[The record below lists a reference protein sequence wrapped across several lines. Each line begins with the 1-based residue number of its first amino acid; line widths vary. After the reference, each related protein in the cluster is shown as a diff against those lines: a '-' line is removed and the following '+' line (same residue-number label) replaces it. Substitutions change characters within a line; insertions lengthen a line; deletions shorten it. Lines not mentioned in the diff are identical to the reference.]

1 MARVSTG
8 PWFSSTWPFH
18 WSSSRGFPSLAAGF
32 QEGKCR
38 TLYRSWLRNCVV
50 SFCYFL
56 LAKRRHGSS
65 SDLREQRNRLRF
77 LMGAGPTPQCKVACV
92 QGWEEF
98 VAVVFNLLYS
108 LLFLSW
114 ARIPEGG
121 MCSSFRSCLFRAVS
135 IPRQAL
141 PLRGVACS
149 CPAAVTMAKCNL
161 EKEQR
166 THSGSGS
173 IPRNQFG

>member
-1 MARVSTG
+1 MQNSLQVLAQKLRSVILLLSIGQKKAREQ
-8 PWFSSTWPFH
+8 FRF
-18 WSSSRGFPSLAAGF
+18 
-32 QEGKCR
+32 K
-38 TLYRSWLRNCVV
+38 
-50 SFCYFL
+50 
-56 LAKRRHGSS
+56 
-65 SDLREQRNRLRF
+65 REQRNRLRF
-77 LMGAGPTPQCKVACV
+77 LMGARPTPQCKVACV

-121 MCSSFRSCLFRAVS
+121 MCSSFRSCLFHAVS
-135 IPRQAL
+135 IPGQAL

>member
-1 MARVSTG
+1 MQNSLQVLAQKLRSVILLLSIGQKKAREQ
-8 PWFSSTWPFH
+8 FRF
-18 WSSSRGFPSLAAGF
+18 
-32 QEGKCR
+32 K
-38 TLYRSWLRNCVV
+38 
-50 SFCYFL
+50 
-56 LAKRRHGSS
+56 
-65 SDLREQRNRLRF
+65 REQRNRLRF